1 MSEHGG
7 MVRAGMD
14 DAYILG
20 PPHVS
25 FPVLENL
32 KKDCKI
38 HCGLELQMTK
48 TEIYTKS
55 GEQPPDTPV
64 GLIRAGQDLNGTFE
78 SGFVCY
84 GIPVG
89 TDNYV
94 DFMLNCKLD
103 EIQND
108 IKIIQET
115 LSENRQAMWAV
126 LRSSISQK
134 LDYWLTLVYPSQIQK
149 VASKMDKVLK
159 SVLNDLIGIEVPEK
173 ENGYSWSCPI
183 NIPVEGQSGKSFQSW
198 IVRQPIRM
206 GGLGIRSQVEVSP
219 AAFIGG
225 VEMSLP
231 HFTNG
236 DTVCQQLEPVIG
248 NFNGNVKERW
258 SRMIESRCRTG
269 KEFTTA
275 WEKLQKEAEEYAQF
289 LGQDLPPG
297 PLQSPTSGAG
307 EGSEDGST

>member
-1 MSEHGG
+1 MEGDRKLSEHGG

-20 PPHVS
+20 RPHIA

-48 TEIYTKS
+48 TEIYIKS
-55 GEQPPDTPV
+55 GD
-64 GLIRAGQDLNGTFE
+64 
-78 SGFVCY
+78 
-84 GIPVG
+84 
-89 TDNYV
+89 
-94 DFMLNCKLD
+94 CKLE
-103 EIQND
+103 EIQGD
-108 IKIIQET
+108 IKIIQEK

-173 ENGYSWSCPI
+173 ENCHSWSCPI

-225 VEMSLP
+225 VEMSVP

-236 DTVCQQLEPVIG
+236 DTVCQQLEPLIG

-258 SRMIESRCRTG
+258 SRMI
-269 KEFTTA
+269 
-275 WEKLQKEAEEYAQF
+275 
-289 LGQDLPPG
+289 
-297 PLQSPTSGAG
+297 
-307 EGSEDGST
+307 